1 LANTYFVTG
10 PFCAPVP
17 GVIERDEFVDCA
29 NVLGNLSRLVRQ
41 EKVQSVVLG
50 AGGSKPAALNEMA
63 DGPSAAADFCN
74 KIGTKRTC
82 RLYRLMSVA
91 GGTTDLL
98 GCGPRSEIRRRH
110 SYASRLTALCVK
122 HSLQS

>member
-41 EKVQSVVLG
+41 KKVQSVVLG
-50 AGGSKPAALNEMA
+50 AAWGGYGSKLIER
-63 DGPSAAADFCN
+63 DGRRLPINTVGGQDAFYANLENYVRLLQGFGAKVYRRPTPRPS
-74 KIGTKRTC
+74 GTGLTR
-82 RLYRLMSVA
+82 
-91 GGTTDLL
+91 G
-98 GCGPRSEIRRRH
+98 RH
-110 SYASRLTALCVK
+110 SSLTPTTI
-122 HSLQS
+122 